1 MLRIFKNME
10 KREVWMVVFACLLIV
25 GQVYFDLMIPE
36 FIDQMTQVVSGVG
49 RNLDRIWMIG
59 LQMLGCLC
67 ASLVLSIIT
76 SYLVSRTAAG
86 FTFILRKKVFDKVL
100 NFSDTE
106 VLHFTIPSLI
116 TRTTNDITQ
125 IQTLISMGLQIVVKA
140 PITAVWA
147 ILKIAGKNWELTAL
161 TAAFVAV
168 VCVSVL
174 IVMWIVLPRFRKIQ
188 LLTDKINLLVRE
200 NLTGINV
207 VHAFNAREYQNEKFQ
222 EVNKDITFTQLF
234 NQRVFSGLQPII
246 ELVANCLWFSIYWL
260 GAAILVTMELSDR
273 IVFFGDIIA
282 FAMYANYILVSF
294 MMMVMIFMMFP
305 PAIASAERINAVL
318 DSDIVLQEGDQEV
331 KNITNNIIE
340 FRDVYFKY
348 PKTRNDMLKKINFEI
363 KKGETVAIIGSTGSG
378 KTTLVDLM
386 MRFYDATAG
395 QVILAGKD
403 IKSYNFETLYNTVCV
418 ATQKPIVFYGSITD
432 NINFGEHEHKLT
444 EEDIDNAIKISQ
456 STEFVNSL
464 KEGKDTIVSQGGK
477 DISGGQKQRLSI
489 ARAIARKPEILILDD
504 SFSALDYKTDALL
517 RHDLKENLK
526 DTTLI
531 MVAQRIGTIKN
542 ADKIL
547 VLENG
552 ELVGIGKHE
561 HLLKVCKT
569 YQELAISQ
577 MKSQELNKTLNNG

>member
-1 MLRIFKNME
+1 MKN
-10 KREVWMVVFACLLIV
+10 REVRMIIFACILIV
-25 GQVYFDLMIPE
+25 GQVYFDLLIPE
-36 FIDQMTQVVSGVG
+36 FIDEMTQIVSGVG
-49 RNLDRIWMIG
+49 RNLDRIWTIGLEMIG
-59 LQMLGCLC
+59 CLS
-67 ASLVLSIIT
+67 ASLILSIIT
-76 SYLVSRTAAG
+76 SYLIARTAAG
-86 FTFILRKKVFDKVL
+86 FTFVLRKKIFDKVL

-125 IQTLISMGLQIVVKA
+125 IQVLISMGLQIVVKA

-147 ILKIAGKNWELTAL
+147 ILKIAGKNWELTGL
-161 TAAFVAV
+161 TALFVAV

-174 IVMWIVLPRFRKIQ
+174 IVMWIVLPRFRRIQ
-188 LLTDKINLLVRE
+188 FLTDKINLLVRE

-207 VHAFNAREYQNEKFQ
+207 VHAFNAGEYQNEKFQ

-246 ELVANCLWFSIYWL
+246 ELATNCLWFSIYWL
-260 GAAILVTMELSDR
+260 GAAILVTMELSAR
-273 IVFFGDIIA
+273 IEFFGSIIA
-282 FAMYANYILVSF
+282 FAMYANYILSAF

-318 DSDIVLQEGDQEV
+318 DSDIVLQEGGQEV
-331 KNITNNIIE
+331 KNITNNILE

-348 PKTRNDMLKKINFEI
+348 PNTRNDMLKKINFEI
-363 KKGETVAIIGSTGSG
+363 KKGETIAIIGSTGSG

-403 IKSYNFETLYNTVCV
+403 IKSYNFETLYNTVCM
-418 ATQKPIVFYGSITD
+418 ATQKPVVFYGSIAD
-432 NINFGEHEHKLT
+432 NINFGDSEHKLT
-444 EEDIDNAIKISQ
+444 EKDIDDALKISQ
-456 STEFVNSL
+456 SAEFVNNL
-464 KEGKDTIVSQGGK
+464 AEGKDTILSQGGK

-526 DTTLI
+526 DTTLVI
-531 MVAQRIGTIKN
+531 VAQRIGTIKN

-577 MKSQELNKTLNNG
+577 MKTNELNRTLNNG